1 MKIIITM
8 SITTTIL
15 SLMIFVSSCKK
26 EGQHPVTGT
35 ELISI
40 EHDGNNRK
48 YFIHVPPNYDSTQ
61 SIPVLL
67 AFHGYGGTA
76 KSFMKHS
83 NFNKIADV
91 NNFIVVYPEGLT
103 FEWYTHWN
111 VGGFTNGSTVDDVG
125 FVNSLLDDLEVNYN
139 IETNKI
145 YATGMSNG
153 GFMSFLLACQLSER
167 IAAVASVIGSMT
179 PETYS
184 ACNPSH
190 QIPILQLHGTAD
202 DIVPYQGQSDMIAIE
217 DALSYWVEYNQT
229 DSVATM
235 TLIDDIDT
243 DDGSTVEKY
252 IYGNWNNGAKVVHYK
267 VLNGGHDWF
276 GAFGNMDIQSS
287 QIVWDFLSKYDINGE
302 LWKKLATT
310 KAKTTIWAKRKS
322 QRT

>member
-1 MKIIITM
+1 
-8 SITTTIL
+8 
-15 SLMIFVSSCKK
+15 
-26 EGQHPVTGT
+26 
-35 ELISI
+35 
-40 EHDGNNRK
+40 
-48 YFIHVPPNYDSTQ
+48 
-61 SIPVLL
+61 
-67 AFHGYGGTA
+67 
-76 KSFMKHS
+76 
-83 NFNKIADV
+83 
-91 NNFIVVYPEGLT
+91 
-103 FEWYTHWN
+103 
-111 VGGFTNGSTVDDVG
+111 
-125 FVNSLLDDLEVNYN
+125 
-139 IETNKI
+139 
-145 YATGMSNG
+145 MSNG

-202 DIVPYQGQSDMIAIE
+202 DIVPYEGQSDMIAIE

-252 IYGNWNNGAKVVHYK
+252 IYGNGNNGAKVVHYK

-287 QIVWDFLSKYDINGE
+287 QIVWDFLSEYDINGE
-302 LWKKLATT
+302 L
-310 KAKTTIWAKRKS
+310 
-322 QRT
+322 

>member
-48 YFIHVPPNYDSTQ
+48 YFIHVPPNYESTQ

-76 KSFMKHS
+76 KSFMEHS
-83 NFNKIADV
+83 NFNEIADV

-111 VGGFTNGSTVDDVG
+111 VGGWTNGSTVDDVG

-202 DIVPYQGQSDMIAIE
+202 DIVPYEGQSDMIAIE

-252 IYGNWNNGAKVVHYK
+252 IYGNGNNGAKVVHYK

-287 QIVWDFLSKYDINGE
+287 QIVWDFLSEYDINGE
-302 LWKKLATT
+302 L
-310 KAKTTIWAKRKS
+310 
-322 QRT
+322 

>member
-1 MKIIITM
+1 
-8 SITTTIL
+8 
-15 SLMIFVSSCKK
+15 
-26 EGQHPVTGT
+26 
-35 ELISI
+35 
-40 EHDGNNRK
+40 
-48 YFIHVPPNYDSTQ
+48 
-61 SIPVLL
+61 
-67 AFHGYGGTA
+67 
-76 KSFMKHS
+76 MKHS
-83 NFNKIADV
+83 NFNEIADV

-111 VGGFTNGSTVDDVG
+111 VGGWTNGSTVDDVG

-252 IYGNWNNGAKVVHYK
+252 IYGNGNNGAKVVHYK

-287 QIVWDFLSKYDINGE
+287 QIVWDFLSEYDINGE
-302 LWKKLATT
+302 L
-310 KAKTTIWAKRKS
+310 
-322 QRT
+322 

>member
-26 EGQHPVTGT
+26 EGQHPVTDT

-48 YFIHVPPNYDSTQ
+48 YFIHVPPNYESTQ

-83 NFNKIADV
+83 NFNEIADV

-111 VGGFTNGSTVDDVG
+111 VGGWTNGSTVDDVG

-252 IYGNWNNGAKVVHYK
+252 IYGNGNNGAKVAHYK

-287 QIVWDFLSKYDINGE
+287 QIVWDFLSEYDINGE
-302 LWKKLATT
+302 L
-310 KAKTTIWAKRKS
+310 
-322 QRT
+322 